1 MNELTN
7 IELNAILYY
16 ADYLS
21 LQHDSIPVTDTPKYY
36 FIYRCPI
43 NVAYL
48 VDAEPVYDS
57 TNRWVKQAKSEYLAI
72 RDKFD
77 EDGVTSFIEDI
88 CNIAACGVVGWERM
102 LQYVHQFSS
111 KKERTAAYEKC
122 EQHLKNIKY
131 KHEVKDD
138 DGNPQTQTCSKYVYH
153 FERSRRGREIQE
165 IYGEDKEEPARY
177 TD

>member
-1 MNELTN
+1 MDELN
-7 IELNAILYY
+7 DIELNAILYY

-36 FIYRCPI
+36 FVYKCPI
-43 NVAYL
+43 NAAFL
-48 VDAEPVYDS
+48 VNNSPIYDT
-57 TNRWVKQAKSEYLAI
+57 TNKWFEQAKLEYMAV

-77 EDGVTSFIEDI
+77 EDGVASFIEDI

-111 KKERTAAYEKC
+111 KKARNAAYDKC
-122 EQHLKNIKY
+122 EQYLKGLQY

-138 DGNPQTQTCSKYVYH
+138 DGNPQTKPCSKYVYH
-153 FERSRRGREIQE
+153 FERHG
-165 IYGEDKEEPARY
+165 K
-177 TD
+177 